1 MSADRLH
8 PSVRLHPAAST
19 RTSLLVLAAVAGSA
33 LLLAGTAIGAATGQ
47 AAATGKQLTLFAVAT
62 EKQFVNNAD
71 DRSRGE
77 GKNPFGNYSG
87 ATVTPP
93 ANEKLFGP
101 FAGDEGE
108 FAYKLYSDSSLK
120 KSAGTA
126 ILVCQY
132 NFNKDAFCDAAFQL
146 GSGTLVA
153 KGPLNFNST
162 RFTAS
167 VLGGTDAYKGMIGTV
182 DVSTLGVSTQAQ
194 PVLRAVPALEEQR
207 LTIGLVPGLKSPS
220 GAQAVDEFTLPL
232 HEIFINNNDDEARG
246 DVNNVFGLHDTKAA
260 ASKENGDGPFP
271 GDSAFFSFSV
281 FTTSALSGKPGSAL
295 YMCQYYFA
303 KNAFCD
309 AQFQVSGGS
318 LVAAG
323 LLNFDGTT
331 FELAVTGGTGKY
343 LGASGDIHASASGK
357 QAQKIAFKLD

>member
-1 MSADRLH
+1 MRMRQLARTGC
-8 PSVRLHPAAST
+8 T
-19 RTSLLVLAAVAGSA
+19 RPLALVLAAAAGSA
-33 LLLAGTAIGAATGQ
+33 LILAGAATGASSRQ
-47 AAATGKQLTLFAVAT
+47 AAAGAVKQLTLYSVAT
-62 EKQFVNNAD
+62 DKQFVNNAD

-77 GKNPFGNYSG
+77 GKNPFGNYTG
-87 ATVTPP
+87 ATTTPP

-108 FAYKLYSDSSLK
+108 FAYKLYSDSALK

-126 ILVCQY
+126 IVVCQY
-132 NFNKDAFCDAAFQL
+132 NFSKDAFCDAAFQL
-146 GSGTLVA
+146 NTGTLVA

-162 RFTAS
+162 TFTAA
-167 VLGGTDAYKGMIGTV
+167 VLGGTDAYKGMMGSV
-182 DVSTLGVSTQAQ
+182 EVAALGVSTQAQ
-194 PVLRAVPALEEQR
+194 PVLRAIPALEEQR
-207 LTIGLVPGLKSPS
+207 LTFGLVPGLKSPS
-220 GAQAVDEFTLPL
+220 GTQALAEFTLPL

-246 DVNNVFGLHDTKAA
+246 DVNNVFGVHDTKAA

-281 FTTSALSGKPGSAL
+281 FTTSGLSGKAGSAL

-323 LLNFDGTT
+323 TLNFDGTT

-343 LGASGDIHASASGK
+343 LGASGDMHASASGK
-357 QAQKIAFKLD
+357 QAQKLAFKLD